1 MKETFEKG
9 ENLRVKQKIENTRV
23 YPVILIQDGPGYVV
37 KIPNLEITTEGSD
50 LAGAIAMA
58 RDSIAMKLLVME
70 DKGLEIPE
78 PYSKFSK
85 GENDIET
92 LVDVDM
98 LEYRK
103 KQKEG
108 RESMGKLL
116 VLCQATLLL
125 TMISMFLQTR
135 EWIHIISVVLSAIA
149 LILYVIIYHEE
160 KQEKA
165 L

>member
-23 YPVILIQDGPGYVV
+23 YPVILIQDEPGYVV

-50 LAGAIAMA
+50 LADAIAMA

-98 LEYRK
+98 LEY
-103 KQKEG
+103 
-108 RESMGKLL
+108 
-116 VLCQATLLL
+116 
-125 TMISMFLQTR
+125 
-135 EWIHIISVVLSAIA
+135 
-149 LILYVIIYHEE
+149 
-160 KQEKA
+160 
-165 L
+165 

>member
-1 MKETFEKG
+1 
-9 ENLRVKQKIENTRV
+9 
-23 YPVILIQDGPGYVV
+23 
-37 KIPNLEITTEGSD
+37 
-50 LAGAIAMA
+50 
-58 RDSIAMKLLVME
+58 
-70 DKGLEIPE
+70 
-78 PYSKFSK
+78 
-85 GENDIET
+85 
-92 LVDVDM
+92 
-98 LEYRK
+98 
-103 KQKEG
+103 
-108 RESMGKLL
+108 MGKLL

>member
-1 MKETFEKG
+1 
-9 ENLRVKQKIENTRV
+9 
-23 YPVILIQDGPGYVV
+23 
-37 KIPNLEITTEGSD
+37 
-50 LAGAIAMA
+50 MA